1 MRRIKIAAGL
11 VAVALLIGGAV
22 VPAGA
27 NHSWDGFHWSRATN
41 PAQLTVVDSVVGE
54 WDSYLS
60 PAVSDWER
68 STVLSLASTAGADSL
83 VDRTAC
89 LPTEGTIRVCNAMY
103 PDPTWLGLAT
113 VWLSGD
119 HITMATAQVNDTW
132 FDTSLYDDPSA
143 KRHVLCQEIG
153 HTFGL
158 DHQYTEPTCMDDING
173 LFDPAFVGPGAH
185 DFEQLGSI
193 YAHRHSVAPLNK
205 SPGTADCPVT
215 LCTACARSSAWI
227 ERWTSNPNVGGSNPS
242 GRAER
247 GARATGGTPS
257 EQITSTPNPSGR
269 AERGARAT
277 GGTPSRPRLSGARS
291 KSRRGGGSLCLCH
304 RDRIR
309 SRSSIGNRSV
319 HAD

>member
-1 MRRIKIAAGL
+1 VRRIKIAAGL

-68 STVLSLASTAGADSL
+68 SSVLSLASTAGANSL

-173 LFDPAFVGPGAH
+173 LFDPAFVSPGAH

-193 YAHRHSVAPLNK
+193 YAHLDGSGGGGGKGNGKGGGKGGGKNNDRS
-205 SPGTADCPVT
+205 GDC
-215 LCTACARSSAWI
+215 S
-227 ERWTSNPNVGGSNPS
+227 GGSCGSEVRVWDQGNYTVVQFVLLAPS
-242 GRAER
+242 A
-247 GARATGGTPS
+247 
-257 EQITSTPNPSGR
+257 Q
-269 AERGARAT
+269 
-277 GGTPSRPRLSGARS
+277 
-291 KSRRGGGSLCLCH
+291 
-304 RDRIR
+304 
-309 SRSSIGNRSV
+309 
-319 HAD
+319 